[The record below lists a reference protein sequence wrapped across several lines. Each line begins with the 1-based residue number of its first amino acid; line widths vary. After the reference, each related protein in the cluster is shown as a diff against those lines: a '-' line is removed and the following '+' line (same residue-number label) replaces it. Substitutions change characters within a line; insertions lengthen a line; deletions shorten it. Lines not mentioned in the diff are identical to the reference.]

1 MFEGFLTLPRP
12 SLPLLCRW
20 CCLRQYRW
28 GGYEAVWKSITKIAQ
43 ANMKKG
49 YQKESGK
56 PVVGARDE
64 NYLLTKKCR
73 WRVGAAC
80 VHTNF
85 CGLIIPPWSNWQH
98 SSPSIAVVYDTV
110 YWENLCV
117 GGDQDTT
124 QGKVCKSCWGP
135 KSVESSRFYL
145 RGWLCKFITLSMEF
159 RRLPEFAVLRF
170 YEVWIVE
177 FSAEY

>member
-1 MFEGFLTLPRP
+1 M
-12 SLPLLCRW
+12 
-20 CCLRQYRW
+20 
-28 GGYEAVWKSITKIAQ
+28 
-43 ANMKKG
+43 M
-49 YQKESGK
+49 
-56 PVVGARDE
+56 
-64 NYLLTKKCR
+64 LLTPIPVRWLWGSLKMYNKNRPGKYEKKVIKKSPASLSLAQEMKITFWPKKCR
-73 WRVGAAC
+73 WRVCAVC

-98 SSPSIAVVYDTV
+98 SSPSIGVYDTV

-135 KSVESSRFYL
+135 KSVESSRSYL

-159 RRLPEFAVLRF
+159 RRLPGFAVLRF
-170 YEVWIVE
+170 YEISIV
-177 FSAEY
+177 